1 MPNNRT
7 RRGKSFGAGPPKR
20 ANNAELHG
28 MDGSVT
34 PRAIAYAAVQVGN
47 TLRLSPRLTLL
58 SVALQSHGRD
68 ALDELL

>member
-7 RRGKSFGAGPPKR
+7 QRGKSSGVGPPKQ

-34 PRAIAYAAVQVGN
+34 PRAIAYAAVQVCN
-47 TLRLSPRLTLL
+47 TLRLS
-58 SVALQSHGRD
+58 A
-68 ALDELL
+68 